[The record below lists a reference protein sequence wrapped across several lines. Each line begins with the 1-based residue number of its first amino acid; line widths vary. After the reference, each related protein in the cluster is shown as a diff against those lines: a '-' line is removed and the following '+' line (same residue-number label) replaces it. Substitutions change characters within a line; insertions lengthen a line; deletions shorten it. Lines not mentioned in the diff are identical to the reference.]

1 AMSREQQ
8 QLVSVI
14 RGVHEKL
21 RFDYQSTGDEERVWE
36 SHCRDAELRKRYADS
51 MLRLA
56 TTIWPFRDRIEWCHQ
71 TLRQVLGSL
80 VAASFCSSE
89 CLCTVSDA
97 DLAAGLTLHSR
108 LKERL
113 IYFSAYTNRENCF
126 KKHAHG
132 SAWKWCLPQC
142 IPILLKFATFDTKVA
157 SVALLQLLECD
168 FLKLRVT
175 DPSGGRWSP
184 YVLTNPLVE
193 LPAASF
199 QAVVMCMVLEYLPS
213 CPQRWTFCRK
223 AAALLRPYGLLLVV
237 TPDSKHQQR
246 NAAMVASWREALG
259 NLGLPKLRYEKRQHL
274 HCMAFY
280 RCGPTR
286 ELSENEE
293 AAEARKMYIP
303 QDSRDY
309 VALFSRVAVEERDE
323 AGDVALGEGFLEL
336 PDCVDL

>member
-1 AMSREQQ
+1 RLLKAYSKPTTSGQRLYHRPFE
-8 QLVSVI
+8 VSLAPE
-14 RGVHEKL
+14 GLL
-21 RFDYQSTGDEERVWE
+21 RMEPSATFFRVST
-36 SHCRDAELRKRYADS
+36 LRKRV
-51 MLRLA
+51 RKRV
-56 TTIWPFRDRIEWCHQ
+56 TICSGLSPTCQ
-71 TLRQVLGSL
+71 SL
-80 VAASFCSSE
+80 PKTS
-89 CLCTVSDA
+89 L
-97 DLAAGLTLHSR
+97 
-108 LKERL
+108 
-113 IYFSAYTNRENCF
+113 N
-126 KKHAHG
+126 
-132 SAWKWCLPQC
+132 
-142 IPILLKFATFDTKVA
+142 A
-157 SVALLQLLECD
+157 SVTSTGRVCVSYFYEGGLKRALRSLPSFDQNAESAMEHALKLLQLPPGGKVRLLDVGSCYDPFRCYEDIEAVAVDLTPASEGVLECD

-199 QAVVMCMVLEYLPS
+199 QVVVLCMVLEYLPS
-213 CPQRWTFCRK
+213 CLQRWTFCRK

-309 VALFSRVAVEERDE
+309 VALFSRVGVEERDE
-323 AGDVALGEGFLEL
+323 AGDVALGEGFSEL

>member
-1 AMSREQQ
+1 MSREQQ

-89 CLCTVSDA
+89 CLCTV
-97 DLAAGLTLHSR
+97 
-108 LKERL
+108 
-113 IYFSAYTNRENCF
+113 
-126 KKHAHG
+126 
-132 SAWKWCLPQC
+132 
-142 IPILLKFATFDTKVA
+142 
-157 SVALLQLLECD
+157 LLQLPPGGKVRLLDVGSCYDPFRCYEDIEAVAVDLTPACEGVLECD

-199 QAVVMCMVLEYLPS
+199 QVVVLCMVLEYLPS
-213 CPQRWTFCRK
+213 CLQRWTFCRK

-303 QDSRDY
+303 
-309 VALFSRVAVEERDE
+309 
-323 AGDVALGEGFLEL
+323 
-336 PDCVDL
+336 

>member
-1 AMSREQQ
+1 MSREQQ

-71 TLRQVLGSL
+71 TLRSYFYEGGLKRALRSL
-80 VAASFCSSE
+80 PSFDQNAE
-89 CLCTVSDA
+89 
-97 DLAAGLTLHSR
+97 
-108 LKERL
+108 
-113 IYFSAYTNRENCF
+113 SAME
-126 KKHAHG
+126 HA
-132 SAWKWCLPQC
+132 LR
-142 IPILLKFATFDTKVA
+142 
-157 SVALLQLLECD
+157 LLQLPPGGKVRLLDVGSCYDPFRCYEDIEAVAVDLTPAREGVLECD

-213 CPQRWTFCRK
+213 CLQRWTFCRK

-246 NAAMVASWREALG
+246 NAAMVASWKEALG

-309 VALFSRVAVEERDE
+309 VALFSKVAVEERDE